1 MDGEVDDPQS
11 SSSSPQS
18 DCKILS
24 NDLYGSLD
32 YSQVVDYL
40 ENAGTTYED
49 YINTLE
55 WNPPVWPKGG
65 TVFLNDLGFDEAQW
79 ELKKKKLR

>member
-1 MDGEVDDPQS
+1 MDGEADDPQS
-11 SSSSPQS
+11 SASSPQS

-24 NDLYGSLD
+24 SDLYGSLD

-40 ENAGTTYED
+40 ENAGTTYKD
-49 YINTLE
+49 YINTSE
-55 WNPPVWPKGG
+55 SNPPVRPKGG
-65 TVFLNDLGFDEAQW
+65 TVFLYDLGFDEAQW